1 MAEPRARI
9 EEPAMNPVVLE
20 CRDIGKQFGT
30 AVVLDG
36 INLSLR
42 AGRVTALMGENGA
55 GKSTLLNILA
65 GLMGPSGGEVRI
77 GGDLIKEFTPTA
89 GQARGVEIVTQEL
102 ALVPHLTVADNI
114 FLGRELTGGAK
125 TGGFLK
131 SRRMMQAA
139 QAAIDDFGIPIAA
152 DDRIEQISLSYAQI
166 VEIIRAYHRGPHI
179 LLLDEPTSSL
189 TQNETQHLFN
199 IVRRLRASG
208 TAVVFTTHKMNEV
221 EQMADDIAVLR
232 DGRITLTASTDEISS
247 TEVINAMVGRELA
260 EQRLDLPEITD
271 ADLVL
276 AVSGYVTRR
285 TDEAAG
291 ETFDFDVRSGEIVG
305 LAGIAGAGRSA
316 FLKSVYGLH
325 GARAGSV
332 CMAGE
337 PYESRSPSA
346 SLARGLMYIPEDRKD
361 AGLVLSLDI
370 AENAVLANLRKFS
383 GFGTWIKRG
392 EEDRLTRAALEALR
406 AKYAGTRTSVAELSG
421 GNQQKAMV
429 ARCLIADQPRVLLLD
444 EPTRGIDVGAKA
456 DIYEII
462 VELAREGVA
471 IVVASSELP
480 ELMTLAHRISV
491 FKDGA
496 IQRTFERADF
506 DEAAIV
512 RAAIGA

>member
-1 MAEPRARI
+1 MAQHRPRAD
-9 EEPAMNPVVLE
+9 NPTTDEVVLE
-20 CRDIGKQFGT
+20 CRNIGKHFGS
-30 AVVLDG
+30 AIVLDG
-36 INLSLR
+36 IDLSLR

-65 GLMGPSGGEVRI
+65 GLIGPSSGEVRI
-77 GGDLIKEFTPTA
+77 GGDLVTVFTPAA

-102 ALVPHLTVADNI
+102 SLIPHLTVADNI
-114 FLGRELTGGAK
+114 FLGRELTGGVK

-131 SRRMMQAA
+131 SRRMRQAA

-152 DDRIEQISLSYAQI
+152 GERIEQISLSYAQI
-166 VEIIRAYHRGPHI
+166 VEIIRAYHRDPPI

-199 IVRRLRASG
+199 IVRRLREAG

-221 EQMADDIAVLR
+221 EHMADDIAVLR
-232 DGRITLTASTDEISS
+232 DGRITLTATADEISS

-260 EQRLDLPEITD
+260 EQRLDLPEITA
-271 ADLVL
+271 ADPVL
-276 AVSGYVTRR
+276 SVSDYVTRR
-285 TDEAAG
+285 ADDTASP
-291 ETFDFDVRSGEIVG
+291 TFGLAVRPGEIVG

-325 GARAGSV
+325 RARAGTV
-332 CMAGE
+332 ALNGE
-337 PYESRSPSA
+337 PYESRSPSR

-370 AENAVLANLRKFS
+370 AENAVLANLGRFS

-392 EEDRLTRAALEALR
+392 EEDRLCRAALEALR
-406 AKYAGTRTSVAELSG
+406 TKHAGTRTAVAELSG

-429 ARCLIADQPRVLLLD
+429 ARCLIADEPRVLLLD

-462 VELAREGVA
+462 VELARQGIA
-471 IVVASSELP
+471 IVIASSELP
-480 ELMTLAHRISV
+480 ELMTLSHRVAV
-491 FKDGA
+491 FADGTVR
-496 IQRTFERADF
+496 RTFERADF